1 MGSLIFPHKAA
12 KAAIGGAG
20 ALVAGTVQRFAE
32 ASGFALTLTAWAG
45 SEINVHVT
53 GQTRYRWSAT
63 TSTSIDASTEA
74 STAAA
79 PVATGGGVLYPDQ
92 PNFLDVPRVEN
103 VASGE
108 GVFLVLVPVSGSVNV
123 IVEVSG

>member
-1 MGSLIFPHKAA
+1 MGSLIFPHKAQ
-12 KAAIGGAG
+12 KSAIGGAG
-20 ALVAGTVQRFAE
+20 ALVAGTVQKFAE
-32 ASGFALTLTAWAG
+32 ASGFALTLTRWAG
-45 SEINVHVT
+45 NEIKVHVT
-53 GQTRYRWSAT
+53 AQTRYRWSAT
-63 TSTSIDASTEA
+63 TSTSIDSSTEA
-74 STAAA
+74 ADAAS

-108 GVFLVLVPVSGSVNV
+108 GVFLVLVPVSGSVDV